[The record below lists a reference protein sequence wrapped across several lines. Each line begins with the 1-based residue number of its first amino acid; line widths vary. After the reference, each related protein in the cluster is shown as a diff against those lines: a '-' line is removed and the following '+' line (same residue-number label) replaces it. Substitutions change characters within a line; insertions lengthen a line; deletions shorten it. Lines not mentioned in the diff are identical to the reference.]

1 MAKKDKTGKP
11 ASKSTQDEGQGQQ
24 ARTEQA
30 QAEQP
35 QAGAA
40 QAATDSEGRPAQETK
55 EPTPVAS
62 TDETK
67 DKTMAKQEPSKP
79 DWALNRRERKAKAR
93 ADAGLPPKKSR
104 GWLVALILGAVL
116 LGGGWWYQN
125 GGAEVLAAMQPA
137 EEEGAASE
145 TAGPE
150 PAAPEPAAEDAASA
164 DQAMQLLASELTEI
178 QPMRLRETVKATGA
192 LTPSQQAAI
201 SAEVSA
207 RVTEVSVRPGDRV
220 EAGQLL
226 VQLDIESLTNQL
238 EQQRAS
244 AEATR
249 AQLRLAQTQL
259 ERTRSLL
266 GRGLTPESQLD
277 AGQANVDQLAAS
289 LAAQEKSVANAE
301 ENLDHARVTAPFTG
315 VVSSRSVDPGAFVS
329 MGSPLIGLVDLTV
342 MEFEA
347 AVPVRYTPR
356 LAAGQPVELTVEG
369 VGDHG
374 FTGSVDRI
382 APVAI
387 EGTRMLPV
395 YVSIENP
402 DGLLRGGMFA
412 AGRVVLEKKSGVIG
426 IPADALREDDAGDFV
441 LKRQG
446 DRVVRQGVEIARSWE
461 GGRMVEVAAGLTPGD
476 VIVSQPLDQLRA
488 DTQILVVGE

>member
-1 MAKKDKTGKP
+1 MAKKDKAAKAGKP
-11 ASKSTQDEGQGQQ
+11 AD
-24 ARTEQA
+24 AAPTEA
-30 QAEQP
+30 T
-35 QAGAA
+35 
-40 QAATDSEGRPAQETK
+40 QAAAVQPEDKSSVTTTDK
-55 EPTPVAS
+55 
-62 TDETK
+62 TK
-67 DKTMAKQEPSKP
+67 DSPMSQKDPSKP
-79 DWALNRRERKAKAR
+79 DWALSRRERKAKAR
-93 ADAGLPPKKSR
+93 AEAGLPPKKKR
-104 GWLVALILGAVL
+104 GWIIALILVLLL

-125 GGAEVLAAMQPA
+125 GGAEVLAAMQSDEA
-137 EEEGAASE
+137 EAGDEAA
-145 TAGPE
+145 AV
-150 PAAPEPAAEDAASA
+150 APEPEAEAAQDAVS
-164 DQAMQLLASELTEI
+164 DQAMQILPSELTEI
-178 QPMRLRETVKATGA
+178 ETMRLRETVKATGA
-192 LTPSQQAAI
+192 LSPSQQAAI

-207 RVTEVSVRPGDRV
+207 RVTEVQVRPGDRV
-220 EAGQLL
+220 EEGALL
-226 VQLDIESLTNQL
+226 AQLDIEGLTNQL

-249 AQLRLAQTQL
+249 AQLRLAETQL

-289 LAAQEKSVANAE
+289 LAAQEKGVANAE
-301 ENLDHARVTAPFTG
+301 ENLAHARITAPFTG
-315 VVSSRSVDPGAFVS
+315 VVSSRSVDPGSYVS
-329 MGSPLIGLVDLTV
+329 VGSPLVALVDLTV
-342 MEFEA
+342 LEFEA

-356 LAAGQPVELTVEG
+356 LAAGQKVELTVEG

-374 FTGSVDRI
+374 FTGTVDRI

-412 AGRVVLEKKSGVIG
+412 AGRVVLEETAEAIG
-426 IPADALREDDAGDFV
+426 IPADALREDDAGTFV

-446 DRVVRQGVEIARSWE
+446 DLVVRQGVEVARSWE
-461 GGRMVEVAAGLTPGD
+461 GGRMVEIASGLELGD
-476 VIVSQPLDQLRA
+476 VIVSQPLDQLRP